1 MIENQTDTRN
11 ETLRH
16 VAALMMNAAR
26 TAPKARGIDNLEIAM
41 LTGDAIE
48 RLASKLKEMSAEPGR
63 AFFARDAENILQS
76 GAVVLVG
83 CRYGVM
89 GLNCGW
95 CGFPTCAEKTG
106 QAPLAPCAFNT
117 NDLGIAVGSA
127 VSVAADHRAD
137 CRVLYSGGVGA
148 LALDMLPGCRAALAI
163 PVSATGK
170 SPFFDRKP
178 L

>member
-1 MIENQTDTRN
+1 MIEKQTDTRN

-16 VAALMMNAAR
+16 IAALMMNAAR
-26 TAPKARGIDNLEIAM
+26 TAPKARGVDNLEIAM
-41 LTGDAIE
+41 LTGADID
-48 RLASKLKEMSAEPGR
+48 RLADKLEEMSSQPGR
-63 AFFARDAENILQS
+63 AFFTRDAGNLRQA
-76 GAVVLVG
+76 GAVVLIG
-83 CRYGVM
+83 SRYETL

-95 CGFPTCAEKTG
+95 CGFTTCADKTA
-106 QAPLAPCAFNT
+106 QAPAAPCAFNT

-137 CRVLYSGGVGA
+137 CRVLFSAGVGA
-148 LALDMLPGCRAALAI
+148 LALDLLPGCRTILAI

>member
-1 MIENQTDTRN
+1 MIETQVQTANDA
-11 ETLRH
+11 LRQI
-16 VAALMMNAAR
+16 AALMMNAAR

-41 LTGDAIE
+41 LTGEDIC
-48 RLASKLKEMSAEPGR
+48 RLSDKLVEMGAAPGR
-63 AFFARDAENILQS
+63 AFFARDGENIRQA
-76 GAVVLVG
+76 GAVVLIGTRNV
-83 CRYGVM
+83 VM

-95 CGFPTCAEKTG
+95 CGFPTCAEKTKLSAG
-106 QAPLAPCAFNT
+106 TPCAFNM

-137 CRVLYSGGVGA
+137 CRVMYSAGVAAGA
-148 LALDMLPGCRAALAI
+148 MGLLPDCHAILAI

>member
-1 MIENQTDTRN
+1 MIEMQTDTRH

-16 VAALMMNAAR
+16 IAALMMNAAR

-41 LTGDAIE
+41 LSGDDIE
-48 RLASKLKEMSAEPGR
+48 RLAGKLKEMSGEPGR
-63 AFFARDAENILQS
+63 GFFMRDAENILQA
-76 GAVVLVG
+76 GAVVLIG
-83 CRYGVM
+83 TRYDVM

-95 CGFPTCAEKTG
+95 CGFPTCGEKTER
-106 QAPLAPCAFNT
+106 APLAPCAFNT
-117 NDLGIAVGSA
+117 DDLGIAVGSA

-137 CRVLYSGGVGA
+137 CRVMYSAGV
-148 LALDMLPGCRAALAI
+148 AAMASGLMPECHAILAI

-170 SPFFDRKP
+170 SPFFDRKA

>member
-1 MIENQTDTRN
+1 MIETQTDTCN
-11 ETLRH
+11 ETLRQI
-16 VAALMMNAAR
+16 AALMMNAAR

-41 LTGDAIE
+41 LTGDDRI
-48 RLASKLKEMSAEPGR
+48 RLADKLRKMGEESGR
-63 AFFARDAENILQS
+63 GFFVRDAENILQA
-76 GAVVLVG
+76 GAVVLIG
-83 CRYGVM
+83 TRNGTM
-89 GLNCGW
+89 NLNCGW
-95 CGFPTCAEKTG
+95 CGFPTCADKIG
-106 QAPLAPCAFNT
+106 RAPHAPCAFNM

-137 CRVLYSGGVGA
+137 CRVMYSAGTA
-148 LALDMLPGCRAALAI
+148 AMEMELLPGCHAILAI

>member
-41 LTGDAIE
+41 LTGNDIE
-48 RLASKLKEMSAEPGR
+48 RLAAKLKEMSTEPGR

-83 CRYGVM
+83 SRYGVM

>member
-1 MIENQTDTRN
+1 MTETQHDTRN
-11 ETLRH
+11 EALRQT
-16 VAALMMNAAR
+16 ALQMMNAAR
-26 TAPKARGIDNLEIAM
+26 TAPKGRGADNLEIVL
-41 LTGDAIE
+41 LTGSDIT
-48 RLASKLKEMSAEPGR
+48 RLADQLKAMSTEPGR
-63 AFFARDAENILQS
+63 GFFARDAENILQS
-76 GAVVLVG
+76 GAVVLIG
-83 CRYGVM
+83 TRYVLM

-95 CGFPTCAEKTG
+95 CGFATCAAKEQ
-106 QAPLAPCAFNT
+106 QAPAAPCAFNT

-137 CRVLYSGGVGA
+137 CRVMYSAGVAAGT
-148 LALDMLPGCRAALAI
+148 LGLMPGCPAILAI

>member
-1 MIENQTDTRN
+1 MIETQTDTCN
-11 ETLRH
+11 ETLRQI
-16 VAALMMNAAR
+16 AALMMTAAR

-41 LTGDAIE
+41 LTGDDMT
-48 RLASKLKEMSAEPGR
+48 RLSDRLRKMGEEPGR
-63 AFFARDAENILQS
+63 GFFARDGENILRA
-76 GAVVLVG
+76 GAVVLIGTRNV
-83 CRYGVM
+83 VM
-89 GLNCGW
+89 NLNCGW
-95 CGFPTCAEKTG
+95 CGFPTCADKIRR
-106 QAPLAPCAFNT
+106 APDTPCAFNM

-137 CRVLYSGGVGA
+137 CRVMYSAGVA
-148 LALDMLPGCRAALAI
+148 AMDMDLLPGCHAILAI

>member
-1 MIENQTDTRN
+1 MIETQAQTAN
-11 ETLRH
+11 EALRQIA
-16 VAALMMNAAR
+16 VLMMNAAR

-41 LTGDAIE
+41 LTDEDIHHLSDKLIE
-48 RLASKLKEMSAEPGR
+48 MGAAPGR
-63 AFFARDAENILQS
+63 AFFARDGENIQQA
-76 GAVVLVG
+76 GAVVLIGTRNV
-83 CRYGVM
+83 VM

-95 CGFPTCAEKTG
+95 CGFPTCAEKAKLSPGT
-106 QAPLAPCAFNT
+106 PCAFNM

-137 CRVLYSGGVGA
+137 CRVMFSAGVA
-148 LALDMLPGCRAALAI
+148 AEDMKLLPGCHSILAI

>member
-1 MIENQTDTRN
+1 MIEMQTDTCN
-11 ETLRH
+11 ETLRQI
-16 VAALMMNAAR
+16 AALMMNAAR
-26 TAPKARGIDNLEIAM
+26 TAPKARGIDHLEIAM
-41 LTGDAIE
+41 ITGDDIVRMAD
-48 RLASKLKEMSAEPGR
+48 KLKEMSVEAGR
-63 AFFARDAENILQS
+63 GFFGRDAENLLHA
-76 GAVVLVG
+76 GAVVLIG
-83 CRYGVM
+83 TRYEVM

-95 CGFPTCAEKTG
+95 CGFPTCADRTE

-137 CRVLYSGGVGA
+137 CRVLYSAGVA
-148 LALDMLPGCRAALAI
+148 AMAMNLLPGCRAVLAI

-170 SPFFDRKP
+170 NPFFDRKP